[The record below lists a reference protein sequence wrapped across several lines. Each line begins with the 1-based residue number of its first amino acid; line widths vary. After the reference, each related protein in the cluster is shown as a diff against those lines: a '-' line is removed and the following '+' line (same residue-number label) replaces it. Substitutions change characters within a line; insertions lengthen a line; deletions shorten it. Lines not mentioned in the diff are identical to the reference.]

1 MAFTPEEIKQKEFS
15 RVHKGLDETEV
26 RGYLQTLS
34 EEIEKLKSDK
44 AHLQSIIDDKEENIS
59 RFKAVE
65 NTISDVLLQAQ
76 KTSEETKHTAVLKAD
91 AIIKEAEGR
100 SDQIVNDALQKAR
113 HISFQTEDMK
123 RQSKV
128 FRSRFRMLV
137 EAQLDLLKNEDWDY
151 LLNYDVDQQK
161 VTEEN
166 IDILNKEEEN
176 NQEQINNQAVK
187 SEEDKSEE

>member
-26 RGYLQTLS
+26 REYLQTLS
-34 EEIEKLKSDK
+34 NEIEKLK
-44 AHLQSIIDDKEENIS
+44 ADKEQLQTLINDKDENIN

-65 NTISDVLLQAQ
+65 NTISEALLQAQ
-76 KTSEETKHTAVLKAD
+76 KAGEETKHTAILRAD
-91 AIIKEAEGR
+91 AIVKEAEGR
-100 SDQIVNDALQKAR
+100 SDQIINDALQKAR

-176 NQEQINNQAVK
+176 NQEQINNQSVK
-187 SEEDKSEE
+187 SEEDTSKE

>member
-34 EEIEKLKSDK
+34 DEIEKLKSDK

-59 RFKAVE
+59 RFKSVE

>member
-26 RGYLQTLS
+26 RGYLQNLS
-34 EEIEKLKSDK
+34 DEIEKLKSDK

>member
-34 EEIEKLKSDK
+34 DEIEKLKSDK

-91 AIIKEAEGR
+91 TIIKEAEGR

>member
-1 MAFTPEEIKQKEFS
+1 MAFTPEEIKLKEFS

-34 EEIEKLKSDK
+34 DEIEKLKSDK

>member
-1 MAFTPEEIKQKEFS
+1 MAFTPQDIKQKEFN

-26 RGYLQTLS
+26 RQYLQSLS
-34 EEIEKLKSDK
+34 DEIEKLKTEK
-44 AHLQSIIDDKEENIS
+44 QQLQVLIDDKDENIN

-65 NTISDVLLQAQ
+65 NTISDALLQAQ
-76 KTSEETKHTAVLKAD
+76 KTGEETKHTAVLKAD
-91 AIIKEAEGR
+91 AIVKEAEGR
-100 SDQIVNDALQKAR
+100 SDQIINDALQKAR

-137 EAQLDLLKNEDWDY
+137 EAQLDLLKNDDWDY
-151 LLNYDVDQQK
+151 LLNYDVDQQQ

-166 IDILNKEEEN
+166 IDILNKEEQN
-176 NQEQINNQAVK
+176 NKEQLDNQNTSK
-187 SEEDKSEE
+187 EDQSK

>member
-34 EEIEKLKSDK
+34 DEIEKLKSDK

-151 LLNYDVDQQK
+151 LLYYDVDQQK